1 MDKGTVTISVDKN
14 ITQEEI
20 NEIRKIF
27 KNDKQYENYKLNII
41 VSGNEDIKLS
51 LSDFLKARLN
61 S

>member
-41 VSGNEDIKLS
+41 VSGNEDMTLILGNC
-51 LSDFLKARLN
+51 LKARLN